1 MWLALAFLS
10 AALLGFYDVFKKMS
24 LKDNAVLP
32 VLFLNTV
39 FCALIFIPFILLSKF
54 SPETLQGGML
64 YVPEA
69 DLATHG
75 LVFLKSMIVL
85 TSWTFGYFGIK
96 HLPITIVGPI
106 NATRPIMVLIGAM
119 LIYGERLNWM
129 QFIGVSLA
137 ILSLYLL
144 SLSGKKEGINFA
156 KNKWI
161 LCVAIAAVAGAA
173 SGLYDKFLL
182 QRVHPM
188 VVQSWFNIYQ
198 VGIMGLM
205 LLLIWYPRRHKTTPF
220 TWKWTI
226 LCISI
231 FLSLADFA
239 YFYALTLDGVMISIV
254 SMVRRGSVIVS
265 FLFGALIF
273 RERNLKSKALDL
285 LLVLISM
292 IFLYLGSN

>member
-39 FCALIFIPFILLSKF
+39 FCATLFLPFLFLSTF
-54 SPETLQGGML
+54 YPETLEGSL
-64 YVPEA
+64 FYVNSA
-69 DLATHG
+69 SLATHG

-85 TSWTFGYFGIK
+85 TSWTFGYYGIK
-96 HLPITIVGPI
+96 NLPITIVGPI
-106 NATRPIMVLIGAM
+106 NATRPIMVLLGAI
-119 LIYGERLNWM
+119 LIYGERLNLM
-129 QFIGVSLA
+129 QFIGVALA
-137 ILSLYLL
+137 IFSLFMLSV
-144 SLSGKKEGINFA
+144 SGKKEGIDFR

-161 LCVAIAAVAGAA
+161 LCVAIAAIAGAA

-182 QRVHPM
+182 QRVEPM

-198 VGIMGLM
+198 VLIMGTVLM
-205 LLLIWYPRRHKTTPF
+205 LVWYPKRKQSTPF
-220 TWKWTI
+220 SWKWTI

-239 YFYALTLDGVMISIV
+239 YFYAMAMDDVLISVV
-254 SMVRRGSVIVS
+254 SMVRRGSVLVS
-265 FLFGALIF
+265 FCVGAMIF
-273 RERNLKSKALDL
+273 RERNLKSKAIDL

-292 IFLYLGSN
+292 IFLYLGTK